1 VETLNVK
8 DCMQAEVVF
17 ATVPGTRED
26 VLAIMAEQ
34 QINSFPVCK
43 KGTKTLVGI
52 ITRTDLLR
60 QPDENQVAMLMV
72 RDPVTVT
79 PRTKV
84 KTAAK
89 IMIERDFR
97 RLPVVDGE
105 ELVGLITVPDILGA
119 ILEENE
125 DFQDA
130 SIKDY
135 VKREVIAVWGK
146 TPLPLSYMIMEMA
159 GKNALVIINEGGG
172 VSGMISVSDYIRLSE
187 VEIEDNVTATFSGT
201 DHKVDWGWTSKDF
214 LVVTKKLL
222 KLPNV
227 PVEQVMTKDIIKVS
241 EIATIPECV
250 TILRKNEI
258 DQAPVLSA
266 TGSLVGMLED
276 KDLLDL
282 AVKSEK

>member
-1 VETLNVK
+1 
-8 DCMQAEVVF
+8 
-17 ATVPGTRED
+17 
-26 VLAIMAEQ
+26 MAEQ

-60 QPDENQVAMLMV
+60 QPDENQVAMLME

-89 IMIERDFR
+89 IMRERGFR
-97 RLPVVDGE
+97 RLPVVDGD
-105 ELVGLITVPDILGA
+105 ELVGLISVPDILGA
-119 ILEENE
+119 VLENNE
-125 DFQDA
+125 QYQDV

-135 VKREVIAVWGK
+135 VKREIIAVWEK

-159 GKNALVIINEGGG
+159 GKHALVAINEDGG

-187 VEIEDNVTATFSGT
+187 IEIENNVTATFSGT

-241 EIATIPECV
+241 EIATISECV
-250 TILRKNEI
+250 AILRKNDI
-258 DQAPVLSA
+258 DQAPVLSVK
-266 TGSLVGMLED
+266 GSLVGMLED
-276 KDLLDL
+276 RDLLAL
-282 AVKSEK
+282 AVEK

>member
-1 VETLNVK
+1 VENLIVK
-8 DCMQAEVVF
+8 DYMQAEVVF

-26 VLAIMAEQ
+26 VLSIMAEQ

-60 QPDENQVAMLMV
+60 QPDENQVAMLME

-89 IMIERDFR
+89 IMRERGFR
-97 RLPVVDGE
+97 RLPVVDGD
-105 ELVGLITVPDILGA
+105 ELVGLISVPDILGA
-119 ILEENE
+119 VLENNE
-125 DFQDA
+125 QYQDV

-135 VKREVIAVWGK
+135 VKREIIAVWEK

-159 GKNALVIINEGGG
+159 GKHALVAINEDGG

-187 VEIEDNVTATFSGT
+187 IEIENNVTATFSGT

-241 EIATIPECV
+241 EIATISECV
-250 TILRKNEI
+250 AILRKNDI
-258 DQAPVLSA
+258 DQAPVLSVK
-266 TGSLVGMLED
+266 GSLVGMLED
-276 KDLLDL
+276 RDLLAL
-282 AVKSEK
+282 AVEK

>member
-1 VETLNVK
+1 VEILIVK
-8 DCMQAEVVF
+8 DCMQADVVF
-17 ATVPGTRED
+17 ATVPGTRDD

-60 QPDENQVAMLMV
+60 QPDENQIAMLMV
-72 RDPVTVT
+72 RDPVTVN

-89 IMIERDFR
+89 ILIEQRYR
-97 RLPVVDGE
+97 RLPVVDGD
-105 ELVGLITVPDILGA
+105 ELIGLISVPDILGA
-119 ILEENE
+119 VLENNE
-125 DFQDA
+125 KFKDMD
-130 SIKDY
+130 IKDF
-135 VKREVIAVWGK
+135 VKREIISVWEK
-146 TPLPLSYMIMEMA
+146 TPLPLSYMIMDMA
-159 GKNALVIINEGGG
+159 GTHALVVINEDGG

-187 VEIEDNVTATFSGT
+187 VQIENNVTATFSGT
-201 DHKVDWGWTSKDF
+201 DHKVEWGWTSKDF

-227 PVEQVMTKDIIKVS
+227 PVDQVMTKDVIKVS
-241 EIATIPECV
+241 EIATVPECV
-250 TILRKNEI
+250 AILRKNNI

-266 TGSLVGMLED
+266 MGSLVGMLED
-276 KDLLDL
+276 KDLLKLVIED
-282 AVKSEK
+282 

>member
-1 VETLNVK
+1 VETLIVK
-8 DCMQAEVVF
+8 DYMQEEVVF
-17 ATVPGTRED
+17 TEVPGTRED
-26 VLAIMAEQ
+26 VLAIMAEK

-89 IMIERDFR
+89 ILVEQRYR
-97 RLPVVDGE
+97 RLPVVDGD
-105 ELVGLITVPDILGA
+105 ELVGLISVPDILGA
-119 ILEENE
+119 VLENNKKYA
-125 DFQDA
+125 DMD
-130 SIKDY
+130 IKDF
-135 VKREVIAVWGK
+135 VKGEVIAVWEK
-146 TPLPLSYMIMEMA
+146 TLLPVSYMIMEMA
-159 GKNALVIINEGGG
+159 GTHALVIINEGGG

-227 PVEQVMTKDIIKVS
+227 LIEQVMTKDIIKVS
-241 EIATIPECV
+241 ETTTIPECV
-250 TILRKNEI
+250 AILRKNDI

-266 TGSLVGMLED
+266 TGSLIGMIED
-276 KDLLDL
+276 KDLLKL
-282 AVKSEK
+282 VIENE

>member
-1 VETLNVK
+1 
-8 DCMQAEVVF
+8 MQADVVY

-26 VLAIMAEQ
+26 VLSIMAER

-52 ITRTDLLR
+52 ITRSDLLR
-60 QPDENQVAMLMV
+60 QPDENQIAMLMV
-72 RDPVTVT
+72 RDPLTVS

-89 IMIERDFR
+89 ILIENRYR

-105 ELVGLITVPDILGA
+105 ELVGLISVPDILGA
-119 ILEENE
+119 VLENNKKFM
-125 DFQDA
+125 DMD
-130 SIKDY
+130 IKDF
-135 VKREVIAVWGK
+135 VKREVIAVWEN
-146 TPLPLSYMIMEMA
+146 TPLPLTYMIMEMA
-159 GKNALVIINEGGG
+159 GTHALVVINEGGG
-172 VSGMISVSDYIRLSE
+172 VSGMISVTDYVRLSE
-187 VEIEDNVTATFSGT
+187 VKIEDNVTTTFSGT

-227 PVEQVMTKDIIKVS
+227 PIEQVMTKDIIKVS
-241 EIATIPECV
+241 EIATVSECV
-250 TILRKNEI
+250 AILRKNDI

-276 KDLLDL
+276 KDLLKL
-282 AVKSEK
+282 VIEEE